1 MVIYG
6 TLNKLKLKLKL
17 KFSIFFYLV
26 YWWFWWKVDPC
37 SHHIFNKILITRTN
51 QLSDSSTG
59 ILACLLPCVFR
70 KRVDVKGRK
79 KSKKRHLNVSK
90 FSFMCVCPLD
100 IYTDTNVKPISR
112 CSCDSRISIDKRHVH
127 TSLAENVCV
136 ECGCVSNAA
145 WGAWSS
151 NITRTKWKTLK
162 FKARLTSFWPM
173 ETVFCA
179 VFELLTYILVNI

>member
-1 MVIYG
+1 MTTDCYSWIHY
-6 TLNKLKLKLKL
+6 T
-17 KFSIFFYLV
+17 FSIFFYLV
-26 YWWFWWKVDPC
+26 YWWFWWKVDTC
-37 SHHIFNKILITRTN
+37 SHHIFNKILITWSN
-51 QLSDSSTG
+51 QLSDLSTG
-59 ILACLLPCVFR
+59 ILACLFPCVFR
-70 KRVDVKGRK
+70 KRVDVKERK
-79 KSKKRHLNVSK
+79 KSKKRHPNVSK
-90 FSFMCVCPLD
+90 FSFMCICPLD
-100 IYTDTNVKPISR
+100 IYTDTNVKRISR
-112 CSCDSRISIDKRHVH
+112 VILVFRLIKDMYIP
-127 TSLAENVCV
+127 ENVCV